1 MKKLLLTLVVVS
13 IVSCSKNEVQVDYAI
28 LSGKIENLSG
38 NIFSV
43 RNSEKIIKDIAVQD
57 DGTFLDTLENIESGY
72 YTFKYNNETSSF
84 YLKPGY
90 NLYLTLN
97 TNEFDETIKYTG
109 AGSNENNYLV
119 QKFLKNEGL
128 GKLVSYQYLGTLDEN
143 SYIKIADSIKQLDA
157 DYLTS
162 QKDIE
167 SDFRTLEE
175 ASNTYNWVNRLDR
188 YELFKRYVT
197 EEKDFEVSENYP
209 DYTSGLNLEDE
220 SLLGV
225 SSYNTYLISYYNN
238 KAKELAERDNIAI
251 DIAYLKTLNNNVES
265 SVIKEKLMYGAA
277 RSGISY
283 TESVQDYY
291 DAFMAGSTDDA
302 HKKDVT
308 DKYKKL
314 IVLSKGK
321 PSPKFVNYENYS
333 GGTTSLDD
341 LKGKY
346 VYIDVWATWCGP
358 CKREIP
364 YLKEVEK
371 NYHEKNIAFVSLS
384 VDALTDHDKWKEMIQ
399 EKELG
404 GIQLFADNS
413 WKSEFVTNYGIQGIP
428 RFLLI
433 DPEGI
438 IVNPNA
444 PRPSSPELIKL
455 FDELNI

>member
-1 MKKLLLTLVVVS
+1 M
-13 IVSCSKNEVQVDYAI
+13 
-28 LSGKIENLSG
+28 
-38 NIFSV
+38 
-43 RNSEKIIKDIAVQD
+43 
-57 DGTFLDTLENIESGY
+57 
-72 YTFKYNNETSSF
+72 
-84 YLKPGY
+84 
-90 NLYLTLN
+90 TLN

-251 DIAYLKTLNNNVES
+251 DIAYLKTLNNDVES

>member
-1 MKKLLLTLVVVS
+1 MKKLLLALIVVS
-13 IVSCSKNEVQVDYAI
+13 IISCSKNEEQIDYAI
-28 LSGKIENLSG
+28 LSGKIENLNG

-84 YLKPGY
+84 YLEPGY
-90 NLYLTLN
+90 NLFVTLN
-97 TNEFDETIKYTG
+97 TNEFDESIKYTG
-109 AGSNENNYLV
+109 VGSSENNYLV
-119 QKFLKNEGL
+119 QKFLNNEGL
-128 GKLVSYQYLGTLDEN
+128 GKLVSYQYLGTLDED
-143 SYIKIADSIKQLDA
+143 SYVKIADSIKQLDT
-157 DYLTS
+157 DYLAS
-162 QKDIE
+162 QKDID

-209 DYTSGLNLEDE
+209 DYNDGLNLEDE

-225 SSYNTYLISYYNN
+225 SSYNTYLTSYYNI
-238 KAKELAERDNIAI
+238 KAKELAKQDNIAI
-251 DIAYLKTLNNNVES
+251 DIAYLKTLNES
-265 SVIKEKLMYGAA
+265 VDSPIIKEKLMYGAA
-277 RSGISY
+277 RSGITY

-291 DAFMAGSTDDA
+291 DIFMASSTDDV

-308 DKYKKL
+308 EKYNKL
-314 IVLSKGK
+314 IKLSKGK
-321 PSPKFVNYENYS
+321 PSPKFVDYENYK

-341 LKGKY
+341 LKGKFVY
-346 VYIDVWATWCGP
+346 VDVWATWCGP

-364 YLKEVEK
+364 YLKEIEK
-371 NYHEKNIAFVSLS
+371 NYHGKNIAFVSLS
-384 VDALTDHDKWKEMIQ
+384 IDVQNDYDKWREMIS

-404 GIQLFADNS
+404 GIQLFADNN
-413 WKSEFVTNYGIQGIP
+413 WKSQFVVDYGIQGIP
-428 RFLLI
+428 RFILI

-444 PRPSSPELIKL
+444 PRPSSPELIDL
-455 FDELNI
+455 FDELKI